1 MASYADAL
9 RVVFICQ
16 AAINFVC
23 FLCCLPIQENPLPYV
38 CFLRIIGVADM
49 NCQRSR
55 TSRLRRGTHE
65 EQEEAYR
72 KRRDTLSRTDSESG
86 S

>member
-16 AAINFVC
+16 AAINFIC

-38 CFLRIIGVADM
+38 FRALVAIAHALTGAVA
-49 NCQRSR
+49 SLY
-55 TSRLRRGTHE
+55 T
-65 EQEEAYR
+65 
-72 KRRDTLSRTDSESG
+72 
-86 S
+86 